1 MATGGIINNGTKFAY
16 SAASP
21 VSWTRLG
28 QILES
33 PELGI
38 ERDKVDTTVHGSSIF
53 KRSMPGMAEV
63 MPMTL
68 KLLSDPNQS
77 TSAAQ
82 DAMRT
87 YCVAGTTIYFRA
99 EIPVD
104 RSQSSF
110 RAVEFQA
117 YVRSFVLSGGTP
129 EDRQECELTVEFDDS
144 AWTWYNAG
152 SSAIS

>member
-1 MATGGIINNGTKFAY
+1 MATGGIINNGTKFGY
-16 SAASP
+16 SASSP

-28 QILES
+28 QILEA

-38 ERDKVDTTVHGSSIF
+38 SRDKVDTTVHGTSIF
-53 KRSMPGMAEV
+53 MRSMPGMAEV
-63 MPMTL
+63 LPMQVT
-68 KLLSDPNQS
+68 LLSDPSQA
-77 TSAAQ
+77 TSPAQ

-104 RSQSSF
+104 RSQSSY
-110 RAVEFQA
+110 RAVEFQG
-117 YVRSFVLSGGTP
+117 YVLDWKVTGGTP
-129 EDRQECELTVEFDDS
+129 GDRQECQLTIEFDDS

-152 SSAIS
+152 ASALG

>member
-16 SAASP
+16 SPASP

-33 PELGI
+33 PDLGI
-38 ERDKVDTTVHGSSIF
+38 QRDKVDTTVHGTSIF

-63 MPMTL
+63 MAMSIT
-68 KLLSDPNQS
+68 LLSDPSQA

-104 RSQSSF
+104 RSQSAF

-117 YVRSFVLSGGTP
+117 YVKDFTLTGGTP
-129 EDRQECELTVEFDDS
+129 EDRQECQLTVEFDDS

-152 SSAIS
+152 ASAIS